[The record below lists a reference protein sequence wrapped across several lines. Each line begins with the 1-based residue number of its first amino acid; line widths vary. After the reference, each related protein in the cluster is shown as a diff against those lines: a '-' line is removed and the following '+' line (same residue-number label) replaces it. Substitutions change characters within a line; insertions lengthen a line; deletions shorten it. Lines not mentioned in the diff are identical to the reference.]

1 MRDVFGRTMICC
13 PATYAREDPAP
24 GAERASDLSLRYLA
38 LGDSYTIGE
47 GALPSEAWPVQLAH
61 TLHTRG
67 TDFTESRIIAR
78 TGWTTDELLA
88 AIVDSGVT
96 GEWDLVTLLAGVND
110 QYRGYGAARYRAS
123 FHALLDRALSFA
135 KLPKRLI
142 VLSIPDWGVTPFAE
156 GRDRT
161 AIGSEIDQFNQVA
174 AAFAAGAGA
183 AFVDVTPLSRLAA
196 TDTALLV
203 SDGLH
208 PSGIMYR
215 MWVERVLPVAAR
227 ALSAS

>member
-1 MRDVFGRTMICC
+1 MT
-13 PATYAREDPAP
+13 
-24 GAERASDLSLRYLA
+24 LSFLA

-47 GALPSEAWPVQLAH
+47 GAGEHERWPVQLAKSLREH
-61 TLHTRG
+61 G
-67 TDFTESRIIAR
+67 THLADPRIIAK
-78 TGWTTDELLA
+78 TGWTTDELLEAIEA
-88 AIVDSGVT
+88 ADLSPG
-96 GEWDLVTLLAGVND
+96 WDLVTLLAGVND
-110 QYRGYGAARYRAS
+110 QYRGYGAERYRETFS
-123 FHALLDRALSFA
+123 TLLTRALGFA
-135 KLPKRLI
+135 KLPRRLV

-156 GRDRT
+156 GRDRA
-161 AIGSEIDQFNQVA
+161 AIGVELDRFNRIA
-174 AAFAAGAGA
+174 ADLATGAGA
-183 AFVDVTPLSRLAA
+183 AFVDITPLTRLAA

>member
-1 MRDVFGRTMICC
+1 VT
-13 PATYAREDPAP
+13 
-24 GAERASDLSLRYLA
+24 LSYLA

-47 GALPSEAWPVQLAH
+47 GVDERERWPVQLARTVRDH
-61 TLHTRG
+61 G
-67 TDFTESRIIAR
+67 TDLGEPRIIAR
-78 TGWTTDELLA
+78 TGWTTTELLE
-88 AIVDSGVT
+88 AIGQSDVS

-110 QYRGYGAARYRAS
+110 QYRGQGLEQYRSAFATLFS
-123 FHALLDRALSFA
+123 RALGFA

-156 GRDRT
+156 GRDRA
-161 AIGSEIDQFNQVA
+161 AIRLEINNFNHVA
-174 AAFAAGAGA
+174 ADLATGAGA
-183 AFVDVTPLSRLAA
+183 AFVDITPLTRLAA

-227 ALSAS
+227 ALAPS

>member
-1 MRDVFGRTMICC
+1 V
-13 PATYAREDPAP
+13 
-24 GAERASDLSLRYLA
+24 SLSYLA

-47 GALPSEAWPVQLAH
+47 GAGDHERWPVQLARS
-61 TLHTRG
+61 LRERG
-67 TDFTESRIIAR
+67 TALDDPRIIAK
-78 TGWTTDELLA
+78 TGWTTEELLT
-88 AIVDSGVT
+88 AIEDSGVS

-110 QYRGYGAARYRAS
+110 QYRGHGVARYRETFAE
-123 FHALLDRALSFA
+123 LLDRAAGFA
-135 KLPKRLI
+135 KLSKRLI
-142 VLSIPDWGVTPFAE
+142 VLSIPDWGVTPFAASREGSGPIGAE
-156 GRDRT
+156 GRDRQ
-161 AIGSEIDQFNQVA
+161 AIGEELDRFNEVA
-174 AAFAAGAGA
+174 ASLAAQKGAG
-183 AFVDVTPLSRLAA
+183 FVDITPLTRLAA

>member
-1 MRDVFGRTMICC
+1 MLLVEAFPVPSIRVT
-13 PATYAREDPAP
+13 
-24 GAERASDLSLRYLA
+24 ASYLA

-47 GALPSEAWPVQLAH
+47 GADERERWPVQLVQAFREH
-61 TLHTRG
+61 G
-67 TDFTESRIIAR
+67 TELAPPRIIAK
-78 TGWTTDELLA
+78 TGWTTEELLA
-88 AIVDSGVT
+88 AIDQSDVSGK
-96 GEWDLVTLLAGVND
+96 WDLVTLLAGVND
-110 QYRGYGAARYRAS
+110 QYRGYGPERYRES
-123 FHALLDRALSFA
+123 FSRLLERAGAFA
-135 KLPKRLI
+135 KLPKRLV

-156 GRDRT
+156 GRDRA
-161 AIGSEIDQFNQVA
+161 AISGELDSFNRIA
-174 AAFAAGAGA
+174 ADLASGAGA
-183 AFVDVTPLSRLAA
+183 AFVDITPLTRLAA